1 MSAYDNVFALLI
13 STTTAGSWDEAQA
26 LMEKVR
32 AEDGQYADW
41 YRDLSEAIA
50 QTVQDPDRWNDLDD
64 SPSAQIRYVQ
74 WLVAELDRV
83 RAERDALRDQRHG
96 VFETNE
102 RPLEQIQQEQAARL
116 RAENETRTATREIDE
131 LRARVEKME
140 PALAATGRSLSS
152 FIFDSEDPGADALGA
167 QWLYHQA
174 MPQADDPFAQPRAF
188 RTSVFEKAVKAVEEL
203 DTYSPGEHRE
213 RPQVYLNG
221 VSDGLQAAAE
231 LLEKLADQSATGD
244 AA

>member
-1 MSAYDNVFALLI
+1 MSAPLTPQREQEIRDREQAATPGPWRRMDDQQTLNRFVSSEGGTLDINFGYVGNRTQDDVAFVAHARDDIPVLLAALD
-13 STTTAGSWDEAQA
+13 A
-26 LMEKVR
+26 
-32 AEDGQYADW
+32 
-41 YRDLSEAIA
+41 
-50 QTVQDPDRWNDLDD
+50 
-64 SPSAQIRYVQ
+64 
-74 WLVAELDRV
+74 V
-83 RAERDALRDQRHG
+83 RAERDAFRAQRNG

-102 RPLEQIQQEQAARL
+102 RLLEQIQQEQAARL

-131 LRARVEKME
+131 LRARVEKTE

-188 RTSVFEKAVKAVEEL
+188 RASVFEEAAKVVEEL

-213 RPQVYLNG
+213 RPQVYLDG

-231 LLEKLADQSATGD
+231 RLNKLADQSAMGG
-244 AA
+244 AS